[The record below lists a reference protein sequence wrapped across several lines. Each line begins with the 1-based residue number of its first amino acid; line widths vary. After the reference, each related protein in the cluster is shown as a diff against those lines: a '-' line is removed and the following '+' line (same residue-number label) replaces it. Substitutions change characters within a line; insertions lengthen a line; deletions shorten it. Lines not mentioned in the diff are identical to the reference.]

1 MYVCMYVGACKARER
16 ERRDAHEEH
25 GGDDE
30 RPGPAGRVQPDDRC
44 HQQVPVN
51 TSSGCFNNPRRFFVS
66 SCT

>member
-1 MYVCMYVGACKARER
+1 MYSILYVCMYVGACKARER

-30 RPGPAGRVQPDDRC
+30 RPGPAGRVQPDDRR

-51 TSSGCFNNPRRFFVS
+51 TMYVLYTG
-66 SCT
+66 